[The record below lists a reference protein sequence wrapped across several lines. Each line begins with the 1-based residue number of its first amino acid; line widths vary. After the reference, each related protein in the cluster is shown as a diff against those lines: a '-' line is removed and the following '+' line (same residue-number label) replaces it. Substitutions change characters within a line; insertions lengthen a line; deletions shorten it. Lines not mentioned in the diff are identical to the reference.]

1 MTTEPQLLSDPKLEI
16 FPCPHTPGVLR
27 FRRPSNILISESG
40 STHIHD
46 KIIDLI
52 TELQAKRPGWQFV
65 VGNSV
70 KAYLYIYNKDKEYLG
85 EVDYVVA
92 YYGGTRDYYQLK
104 NFRIRE
110 QSNKTTTGRCYS
122 TSKAVERILA
132 KFRPKN
138 MDEVV
143 KARGESAAEA
153 ISNIVSGARSKW
165 MLSKQGAKRND
176 IALTVLNNPEAFA
189 NTPVAP
195 LVTSEL
201 IQEWQA
207 YKSAMVLSNKADFEI
222 VTEVERDGAKQLY
235 SITGVP
241 EAYWLDAE
249 QHKELISK
257 IAMLRMVD
265 VGQVVAGIGFR
276 SDDHTFVVI
285 T

>member
-1 MTTEPQLLSDPKLEI
+1 
-16 FPCPHTPGVLR
+16 
-27 FRRPSNILISESG
+27 
-40 STHIHD
+40 
-46 KIIDLI
+46 
-52 TELQAKRPGWQFV
+52 
-65 VGNSV
+65 
-70 KAYLYIYNKDKEYLG
+70 
-85 EVDYVVA
+85 
-92 YYGGTRDYYQLK
+92 
-104 NFRIRE
+104 
-110 QSNKTTTGRCYS
+110 
-122 TSKAVERILA
+122 
-132 KFRPKN
+132 
-138 MDEVV
+138 
-143 KARGESAAEA
+143 
-153 ISNIVSGARSKW
+153 

-207 YKSAMVLSNKADFEI
+207 YKSAMVLNNKADFEI

-285 T
+285 GGG